1 VAAGAF
7 LGLIIGFLLAFV
19 LEALDDTLKTPDDVE
34 QHVGLTVV
42 GAIPASSPNS
52 DRRTPARKQ
61 S

>member
-1 VAAGAF
+1 M
-7 LGLIIGFLLAFV
+7 IIGFLLAFV

-42 GAIPASSPNS
+42 GAIPASNLNN

-61 S
+61 L